1 MSSIGALLLK
11 KQSKKREKRL
21 KGGFET
27 KKKNIFIKI
36 WKKVLTTKNVCDKIV
51 NCIIIAQ
58 SALFST
64 KGTKSAGTDLPKK
77 PWKFKE
83 KSCRGRLKIPERY
96 I

>member
-51 NCIIIAQ
+51 NCIIIARIVD
-58 SALFST
+58 SRILGCNLISNKLHKN
-64 KGTKSAGTDLPKK
+64 KG
-77 PWKFKE
+77 
-83 KSCRGRLKIPERY
+83 
-96 I
+96 